1 MIEVAHPD
9 RWATSILEDFVTV
22 YLGMLGRMI
31 PIYSTPSAQLETEE
45 RYTFSTTLE
54 GRRKAQARPIGRRT
68 WGLNAQF
75 ADPAEHSLLSQFA
88 NGAWGS
94 GPFIFVSAEASHTN
108 LMTPAASMCI
118 PVDPLQAQV
127 FEGGPVDLPGVGW
140 VPRSYLSGSP
150 TTFVLGREIYPVD
163 PSGGPVTAQ
172 VFVQGENSRARLN
185 WYDAQKNYLGSTAST
200 VSGSNLGFTRS
211 WVTAVPPAGAAGVGV
226 GALTSIVVAAPSL
239 TWGAGRY
246 EWSVGAGCLE
256 SVVHGVNNDQVLA
269 VPGHT
274 FSNVGFTVTEV
285 G

>member
-1 MIEVAHPD
+1 MI
-9 RWATSILEDFVTV
+9 
-22 YLGMLGRMI
+22 YLGSLGRMI
-31 PIYSTPSAQLETEE
+31 GIKCPASQNVQAEE
-45 RYTFSTTLE
+45 RHSFSTTLE
-54 GRRKAQARPIGRRT
+54 GRRKAQVRQAGRRT
-68 WGLNAQF
+68 WSLQTSDATTPAEHSVLAQF
-75 ADPAEHSLLSQFA
+75 AD
-88 NGAWGS
+88 GAWGP
-94 GPFIFVSAEASHTN
+94 GPFVFVSADAPHTN
-108 LMTPAASMCI
+108 MMTPAASMCI

-127 FEGGPVDLPGVGW
+127 FAGGPVELPGVGW

-150 TTFVLGREIYPVD
+150 TTFIFGREIYPVD
-163 PSGGPVTAQ
+163 PGGGPVTAQ

-226 GALTSIVVAAPSL
+226 GALTSIAVAAPSL
-239 TWGAGRY
+239 TWGSGRY

-274 FSNVGFTVTEV
+274 FSNAGFTVTEV